1 MTKLSIN
8 VNKLAT
14 IRNARGKN
22 NPDVVA
28 SSLELINLGAEGI
41 TVHPRPDERH
51 IRHSDVYELKAAI
64 DAEHPGLEFNIEGFP
79 SEDFLKMVEE
89 VKPAQCTLV
98 PDPPDAITSNAGWN
112 VKENAVLLEGVAKR
126 MIAKKIRTSVF
137 VDPAT
142 MTVEDY
148 RLLKRIGIDRVEL
161 YTERFAETHDHP
173 DDPKIGPA
181 VLKEYVASASLARDA
196 GLGINA
202 GHDLSLDNLT
212 ALITAIPWIDE
223 VSIGHALICD
233 ALWLGFGETVQEY
246 LKCIADG
253 TRAARAA
260 QV

>member
-28 SSLELINLGAEGI
+28 SSLELIKLGAEGI

-51 IRHSDVYELKAAI
+51 IRHSDVYELKKAI
-64 DAEHPGLEFNIEGFP
+64 DAQHPGIEFNIEGYP
-79 SEDFLKMVEE
+79 SEEFLKMVEE
-89 VKPAQCTLV
+89 VRPAQCTLV
-98 PDPPDAITSNAGWN
+98 PDPPDAITSNAGWR
-112 VKENAVLLEGVAKR
+112 VSENLELLSQVAKR

-142 MTVEDY
+142 MDAEQY
-148 RLLKRIGIDRVEL
+148 NLLKKIGIDRVEL
-161 YTERFAETHDHP
+161 YTERFAETH
-173 DDPKIGPA
+173 GQSEGQA
-181 VLKEYVASASLARDA
+181 VVEDYAASAALARTA

-202 GHDLSLDNLT
+202 GHDLSLENLT

-223 VSIGHALICD
+223 VSIGHALVCD
-233 ALWLGFGETVQEY
+233 ALWLGFRETIQRY
-246 LKCIADG
+246 LKCIEDG
-253 TRAARAA
+253 TRAAKAA
-260 QV
+260 QR